1 MKQRGFNLIEIMFA
15 LVLLGLVIAVS
26 VETSSGDLAGYNRAR
41 DTTLARWVALN
52 QLAEVQTGR
61 REFPP
66 LGESAGKAEMGGFSW
81 QWQQVISAMP
91 REANL
96 RKVTVSVFP
105 EGKPKQVMAVEI
117 AYVANP
123 QARSPSNQGSQP

>member
-1 MKQRGFNLIEIMFA
+1 MKQRGFNLIEILFA
-15 LVLLGLVIAVS
+15 LLLLGLVISVS

-41 DTTLARWVALN
+41 DTTLARWVAFN

-66 LGESAGKAEMGGFSW
+66 LGETTGKAEMGGFTW

-91 REANL
+91 GEANL

-123 QARSPSNQGSQP
+123 QARAPNNQGSQP